1 MLKKIVIIAL
11 VSTLAAGCA
20 SVPMESLERT
30 TTTKEFDPPSEGS
43 SGLYVYRKTSF
54 GAHLKGD
61 VWVDGKC
68 LGATAPSVFFY
79 KEIEGDK
86 SLNISPISDF
96 RENASETYLSHR
108 IKTRGPLLGLNI
120 QVKSGMNYFIQQNMN
135 YLGDGVPSFKLVDE
149 EQGKEEVSKL
159 DMAAKVGCGRM
170 HSNKPS
176 FAKTN
181 IPAIEKLD
189 QDYHGDMQK
198 KVQQSPISSDQK
210 TAWYTAIQKLE
221 AGNQFQTNGA
231 YDKAIENFQQALT
244 LFRKIG
250 AEEWIAT
257 SLGNIGNVYNSRG
270 QYDKAIEN
278 YQQAL
283 TIARKL
289 GSENMVS
296 KSLMNI
302 EKAKKN
308 IILKEA
314 KE

>member
-1 MLKKIVIIAL
+1 MFKKIGMIAL
-11 VSTLAAGCA
+11 ASSLAAGCA

-30 TTTKEFDPPSEGS
+30 TTAKQFDPPSDGMAGLYIYRNTFYGGAAYTDVMVSEAGVMSEYGYCIGS
-43 SGLYVYRKTSF
+43 S
-54 GAHLKGD
+54 
-61 VWVDGKC
+61 
-68 LGATAPSVFFY
+68 APYVFFY
-79 KEIEGDK
+79 EEVEGDK
-86 SLNISPISDF
+86 SYKVSTKFSWEESPDPD
-96 RENASETYLSHR
+96 NDLL
-108 IKTRGPLLGLNI
+108 IK
-120 QVKSGMNYFIQQNMN
+120 VKSGMNYFFQQ
-135 YLGDGVPSFKLVDE
+135 YLRMIGGTGVDLVDE

-221 AGNQFQTNGA
+221 AGNQFQKNGA